1 MLNQGA
7 PVCDLL
13 IVNPIESVMSQV
25 SVKSFNG
32 LGASAPEIVSM
43 EQKYAD
49 LFHWLAG
56 ERIDFDYGDEEMMG
70 RLSSVGKD
78 AEGNPVFNVGHASYR
93 TVLVGNMET
102 MRETTLKALQ
112 KFEKAGGKVI
122 FAGEAPKFVN
132 AVASEA
138 PAQLAAQSI
147 RIDYAQKPIVETV
160 KSLIRPV
167 VQVTDASGNDMKN
180 VFGQVRQDGDR
191 YYVVLMSMDRGRKFD
206 SVTVTLPFAGEVTLT
221 RRITADTDCQARL
234 SMARLVNWAE

>member
-1 MLNQGA
+1 
-7 PVCDLL
+7 
-13 IVNPIESVMSQV
+13 
-25 SVKSFNG
+25 
-32 LGASAPEIVSM
+32 M

-112 KFEKAGGKVI
+112 KFEEAGGKVI

-138 PAQLAAQSI
+138 PAQLP
-147 RIDYAQKPIVETV
+147 R
-160 KSLIRPV
+160 R
-167 VQVTDASGNDMKN
+167 ASGSIMRKN
-180 VFGQVRQDGDR
+180 R
-191 YYVVLMSMDRGRKFD
+191 S
-206 SVTVTLPFAGEVTLT
+206 
-221 RRITADTDCQARL
+221 
-234 SMARLVNWAE
+234 